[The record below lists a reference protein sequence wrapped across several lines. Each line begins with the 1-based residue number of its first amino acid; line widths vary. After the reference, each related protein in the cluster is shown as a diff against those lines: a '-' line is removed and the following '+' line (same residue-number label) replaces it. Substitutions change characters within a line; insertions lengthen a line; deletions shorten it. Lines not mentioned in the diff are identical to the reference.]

1 MAAETAAPAVAVA
14 LVSAPSDA
22 PEVSALPP
30 AGKSKGDAP
39 QVSAGKCSAGSS
51 DDPVLQ
57 YVLREWDE
65 VP

>member
-1 MAAETAAPAVAVA
+1 MGAETAAPAVAVA
-14 LVSAPSDA
+14 LVSAPADA
-22 PEVSALPP
+22 PEVGALPP

-51 DDPVLQ
+51 DVPAVQ
-57 YVLREWDE
+57 YVLRDWGD

>member
-1 MAAETAAPAVAVA
+1 MGAETAAPAVAVA
-14 LVSAPSDA
+14 LVSAPADA

-51 DDPVLQ
+51 DDPVMQ
-57 YVLREWDE
+57 YVLRDWDE